1 MNVPR
6 AGLAVA
12 FALVSIASGCRPKT
26 EARHEDAAAPSAAP
40 APSAS
45 AAPKG
50 DTQPQGAPST
60 TKPEVRGKVEG
71 SGEGV
76 PAEDPKKSFVENRVA
91 RGAAGE
97 IEIAGLRVWHCGPS
111 CTCPPPCIQ
120 TVAPEGAA
128 SWVDLHDDSGE
139 PVSLADW
146 ATADVTGRF
155 TGRTRKGR
163 AGGGDGPEVTVSE
176 LRLTSPPTVVG
187 TSMGAPELEGAREK
201 ILLAGALA
209 KKVVP
214 RIHDDKPFLVVA
226 GAFPMDDPA
235 RADEG
240 AGALFEK
247 LTKAGISDAERA
259 DSRAFAGLACCF
271 EVVLGGRFSD
281 AKAAEARAK
290 LLAAKGIKGAYTK
303 KGF

>member
-1 MNVPR
+1 MSSSTAWLVV
-6 AGLAVA
+6 ALALA
-12 FALVSIASGCRPKT
+12 PFAAGCRPKGD
-26 EARHEDAAAPSAAP
+26 ARHEDAAPPVSSSAPV
-40 APSAS
+40 AS
-45 AAPKG
+45 AAPKA
-50 DTQPQGAPST
+50 TSETPSAASAA
-60 TKPEVRGKVEG
+60 KPDVRGKVEG
-71 SGEGV
+71 SGGEV
-76 PAEDPKKSFVENRVA
+76 PKEDPKKSFVENRVA

-111 CTCPPPCIQ
+111 CTCPQPCMQ

-128 SWVDLHDDSGE
+128 SWLDLNDDGGE

-155 TGRTRKGR
+155 TGRTRKAR
-163 AGGGDGPEVTVSE
+163 LGGGEGPEVTVSE
-176 LRLTSPPTVVG
+176 LRLTSPPTIVG
-187 TSMGAPELEGAREK
+187 SSMGSPELEGAREK
-201 ILLAGALA
+201 VLLAGALA

-226 GAFPMDDPA
+226 GAFPMEDPA
-235 RADEG
+235 RADEA

-247 LTKAGISDAERA
+247 LTRAGITDAERA

-290 LLAAKGIKGAYTK
+290 LLASKGIKGAYTK